1 MSTAVDTL
9 DSRTNRSTGRRRAL
23 LVAAVVVL
31 SAAVL
36 VAVVPAGPVAIVQA
50 IADGVR
56 VGLILALVG
65 IGLSLVFATTGVFNF
80 AHGELATLGAL
91 TTWALNAAGVPL
103 VLAMALVIPV
113 GIAAGYVGEKAVWR
127 PLRRRGVSLPGML
140 VVGIG
145 LGLALRSSFLFAIG
159 GGARTYREGSVQAP
173 MDVFGVSIQPKQ
185 IAAVA
190 VVLLVLAA
198 LALFLRFAPLG
209 QAIRAVSDDRE
220 LAAATGV
227 AVDRVLAAVW
237 MIGGALATLGGAL
250 MGLFE
255 QVSWQMGNQV
265 LLLVIA
271 GVTLGGLGSV
281 AGAAVGGVI
290 VGVVTQLS
298 VLVLPAEL
306 KYVTALVLLILILL
320 IRPSGLFGRRQ
331 RIG

>member
-1 MSTAVDTL
+1 MSTAVQDTPTRPGQ
-9 DSRTNRSTGRRRAL
+9 SARRRRTVL
-23 LVAAVVVL
+23 FAAVGL
-31 SAAVL
+31 ALIAVL
-36 VAVVPAGPVAIVQA
+36 IAVAPAGPVAILQA
-50 IADGVR
+50 ASDGLR
-56 VGLILALVG
+56 LGLTLALVG

-103 VLAMALVIPV
+103 VLAIMIAIPA
-113 GIAAGYVGEKAVWR
+113 GIAAGYVSERTVWR
-127 PLRRRGVSLPGML
+127 PLRRRRVSLTGML

-145 LGLALRSSFLFAIG
+145 LGLALRSTYLFVMG
-159 GGARTYREGSVQAP
+159 GGARTYSEFAVQAP
-173 MDVFGVSIQPKQ
+173 LSILGISIAPKQ
-185 IAAVA
+185 IIAVLA
-190 VVLLVLAA
+190 VGLVLAA
-198 LALFLRFAPLG
+198 LAVFLRFAPLG
-209 QAIRAVSDDRE
+209 QAIRAVADDRD
-220 LAAATGV
+220 LAAASGV
-227 AVDRVLAAVW
+227 AVDRILAAVW

-250 MGLFE
+250 MGMFE

-281 AGAAVGGVI
+281 AGAAVGGII

-306 KYVTALVLLILILL
+306 KYVTALALLILILL
-320 IRPSGLFGRRQ
+320 IRPSGLFGRRE